1 MPAGCPEERNFRV
14 VALERAALCQSR
26 IPVVKCIACGCTAF
40 AVPPRLKARGRA
52 VRGVTM
58 SINQNTANA
67 AGSAKTGSFAQS
79 LTAIVLGLFVVGFVG
94 FSHVEAVHNAAH
106 DTRHANAF
114 PCH

>member
-1 MPAGCPEERNFRV
+1 
-14 VALERAALCQSR
+14 
-26 IPVVKCIACGCTAF
+26 
-40 AVPPRLKARGRA
+40 
-52 VRGVTM
+52 M

-67 AGSAKTGSFAQS
+67 AASAKTGSFAQS